1 MLEKYLTP
9 YWDQYTSVQ
18 LFSQQVRIE
27 TCSGL
32 TVLAFNLKLK
42 TWVYKVAKLSRKHQ
56 SQLNL
61 INSSWN
67 NFFLARLNIDWFKN
81 RNHFSSFNN
90 IDLLTFVFYEVEWYR
105 DFCRRN
111 CRDIHFFLNFLRITV
126 PSELYTNH
134 FQLHWNKICSV
145 CLCFDNML
153 CSLTFLL

>member
-1 MLEKYLTP
+1 MSSIFGKMLEKYLTP

-32 TVLAFNLKLK
+32 TLAFNLKLK

-61 INSSWN
+61 INSSWI
-67 NFFLARLNIDWFKN
+67 NFFLARLNM
-81 RNHFSSFNN
+81 
-90 IDLLTFVFYEVEWYR
+90 LLTFVFYEVEWYR

-111 CRDIHFFLNFLRITV
+111 CRDIHFFLNFLQ
-126 PSELYTNH
+126 LYTNH